1 MTLPMSHRFLRAV
14 MVVIALVGLA
24 GCGASPVTTGVGDDF
39 AARAVAVCSAALES
53 KAAWEPFPVAAFDPN
68 DPDPAALGDAAPWL
82 AEVVAPTFEGWR
94 DGLVALGEPPS
105 GQAAWTDLLAAVE
118 SIVVGNEDQIEA
130 ALAGDPAAFA
140 RVTSALQAA
149 QPVLVAAA
157 AAAGVPSCAE
167 VHGS

>member
-1 MTLPMSHRFLRAV
+1 MSHRLLRAV
-14 MVVIALVGLA
+14 TVFIAVVGFA
-24 GCGASPVTTGVGDDF
+24 GCGASPATSAVGDGF

-53 KAAWEPFPVAAFDPN
+53 KAAWKPFPLVAFDPN
-68 DPDPAALGDAAPWL
+68 DPDPEALGDAAPWL

-94 DGLVALGEPPS
+94 DGLRALGDPPS
-105 GQAAWTDLLAAVE
+105 GQAAWTDLVVAVD
-118 SIVVGNEDQIEA
+118 SIVAGNEDQIEA

-140 RVTSALQAA
+140 RATAALQAA